1 MALRVASPSA
11 ARAKWIQRTG
21 AAGQAYKDG
30 IMNPRRPWAEATSA
44 AAPTYAAG
52 VQAAIGRNAFGN
64 GVQRAGNSKWQRGAT
79 EKGSV
84 RWAPGVQAAGADY
97 EGGIGP
103 YLSTLASLTL
113 PDRGTAGSPQN
124 EERSLTVQRALHAA
138 KLARTGGA

>member
-1 MALRVASPSA
+1 MALRVKSASE
-11 ARAKWIQRTG
+11 ARAKWIQRTA

-30 IMNPRRPWAEATSA
+30 VMNPRRQWAEATAA
-44 AAPTYAAG
+44 AAPTYVAG

-64 GVQRAGNSKWQRGAT
+64 GVQRAGNTKWQRGAT

-103 YLSTLASLTL
+103 YLSTLAGLSL
-113 PDRGTAGSPQN
+113 PERGTAGSPQN
-124 EERSLTVQRALHAA
+124 EERSLSVQRALHQA
-138 KLARTGGA
+138 KLNRSGGA